1 MSLLEVKD
9 LCRTFRQG
17 DTDIHAVGHVSFSME
32 AGEMLAIVGQSGSG
46 KTTLLNLLGGI
57 DKPSAGQVLLDGRDI
72 HTLSDAEAAKLRRQ
86 KIGYIYQDFKL
97 LPILTAKENIMLPAI
112 LDGKKAP
119 ARVVSALADRLGIGN
134 RLNHLPSQMSGG
146 QRQRLTI
153 ARALVR
159 RPELLILDDSASALD
174 FATDAAL
181 RKALSKL
188 PWKPTVVLISQ
199 RVSSIR
205 HADKIVVLD
214 DGHMA
219 GLGTHTQLQQTC
231 PVYQEICRSQEK
243 GEASAS

>member
-146 QRQRLTI
+146 QRQRVAI
-153 ARALVR
+153 ARALINQ
-159 RPELLILDDSASALD
+159 PAIILADEPTGNLDKASAQEILELLLQLHREGNTILLVTHEES
-174 FATDAAL
+174 FADRCP
-181 RKALSKL
+181 RKITLSDGRI
-188 PWKPTVVLISQ
+188 ISD
-199 RVSSIR
+199 IR
-205 HADKIVVLD
+205 
-214 DGHMA
+214 
-219 GLGTHTQLQQTC
+219 
-231 PVYQEICRSQEK
+231 R
-243 GEASAS
+243 

>member
-17 DTDIHAVGHVSFSME
+17 DTDIHAVDHVSFSME

-46 KTTLLNLLGGI
+46 KTTMLNLLGAI
-57 DKPSAGQVLLDGRDI
+57 DKPSAGQVLLDGQDI

-97 LPILTAKENIMLPAI
+97 LPILTAKENILLPAI

-146 QRQRLTI
+146 QRQRVAI
-153 ARALVR
+153 ARALINHPFIILADEPTGNLDKESANEILEMLLALNHEGNTILLVTHEESFADLCPRKITLSDGRVVSDVR
-159 RPELLILDDSASALD
+159 R
-174 FATDAAL
+174 
-181 RKALSKL
+181 
-188 PWKPTVVLISQ
+188 
-199 RVSSIR
+199 
-205 HADKIVVLD
+205 
-214 DGHMA
+214 
-219 GLGTHTQLQQTC
+219 
-231 PVYQEICRSQEK
+231 
-243 GEASAS
+243 

>member
-1 MSLLEVKD
+1 MSLLEVKG

-146 QRQRLTI
+146 QRQRVAI
-153 ARALVR
+153 ARALINQ
-159 RPELLILDDSASALD
+159 PAIILADEPTGNLDKASAQEILELLLQLHREGNTILLVTHEES
-174 FATDAAL
+174 FADL
-181 RKALSKL
+181 CPRKITLSDGRI
-188 PWKPTVVLISQ
+188 ISD
-199 RVSSIR
+199 IR
-205 HADKIVVLD
+205 
-214 DGHMA
+214 
-219 GLGTHTQLQQTC
+219 
-231 PVYQEICRSQEK
+231 R
-243 GEASAS
+243 

>member
-17 DTDIHAVGHVSFSME
+17 DTDIHAVDHVSFSME

-57 DKPSAGQVLLDGRDI
+57 DKPSAGQVLLDGQDI

-119 ARVVSALADRLGIGN
+119 ARVVSALADLLGIGK

-146 QRQRLTI
+146 QRQRVAI
-153 ARALVR
+153 ARALINHPAIILADEPTGNLDKESANEILEMLLSLNHEGNTILLVTHEESFADLCPRKITLSDGRVVSDVR
-159 RPELLILDDSASALD
+159 R
-174 FATDAAL
+174 
-181 RKALSKL
+181 
-188 PWKPTVVLISQ
+188 
-199 RVSSIR
+199 
-205 HADKIVVLD
+205 
-214 DGHMA
+214 
-219 GLGTHTQLQQTC
+219 
-231 PVYQEICRSQEK
+231 
-243 GEASAS
+243 

>member
-86 KIGYIYQDFKL
+86 KIGYIYHDFKL

-146 QRQRLTI
+146 QRQRVAI
-153 ARALVR
+153 ARALINQ
-159 RPELLILDDSASALD
+159 PAIILADEPTGNLDKASAQEILELLLQLHREGNTILLVTHEES
-174 FATDAAL
+174 FADL
-181 RKALSKL
+181 CPRKITLSDGRI
-188 PWKPTVVLISQ
+188 ISD
-199 RVSSIR
+199 IR
-205 HADKIVVLD
+205 
-214 DGHMA
+214 
-219 GLGTHTQLQQTC
+219 
-231 PVYQEICRSQEK
+231 R
-243 GEASAS
+243 

>member
-17 DTDIHAVGHVSFSME
+17 DTDIHAVAHVSFSME

-146 QRQRLTI
+146 QRQRVAI
-153 ARALVR
+153 ARALINQ
-159 RPELLILDDSASALD
+159 PAIILADEPTGNLDKASAQEILELLLQLHREGNTILLVTHEES
-174 FATDAAL
+174 FADL
-181 RKALSKL
+181 CPRKITLSDGRI
-188 PWKPTVVLISQ
+188 ISD
-199 RVSSIR
+199 IR
-205 HADKIVVLD
+205 
-214 DGHMA
+214 
-219 GLGTHTQLQQTC
+219 
-231 PVYQEICRSQEK
+231 R
-243 GEASAS
+243 

>member
-1 MSLLEVKD
+1 MNLLEVKD

-17 DTDIHAVGHVSFSME
+17 DTDIHAVDHVSFSME

-57 DKPSAGQVLLDGRDI
+57 DKPTSGQVLLDGQDI

-97 LPILTAKENIMLPAI
+97 LPILTAKENILLPAI

-146 QRQRLTI
+146 QRQRVAI
-153 ARALVR
+153 ARALINHPSIILADEPTGNLDKESANEILEMLLKLNHEGNTILLVTHEESFADLCPRKITLSDGQIVSDVR
-159 RPELLILDDSASALD
+159 R
-174 FATDAAL
+174 
-181 RKALSKL
+181 
-188 PWKPTVVLISQ
+188 
-199 RVSSIR
+199 
-205 HADKIVVLD
+205 
-214 DGHMA
+214 
-219 GLGTHTQLQQTC
+219 
-231 PVYQEICRSQEK
+231 
-243 GEASAS
+243 

>member
-1 MSLLEVKD
+1 MNLLEVKD

-17 DTDIHAVGHVSFSME
+17 DTDIHAVDHVSFSME

-57 DKPSAGQVLLDGRDI
+57 DKPSAGQVLLDGQDI

-97 LPILTAKENIMLPAI
+97 LPILTAKENILLPAI

-146 QRQRLTI
+146 QRQRVAI
-153 ARALVR
+153 ARALINHPSIILADEPTGNLDKESANEILEMLLKLNHEGNTILLVTHEESFADLCPRKITLSDGQVVSDVR
-159 RPELLILDDSASALD
+159 R
-174 FATDAAL
+174 
-181 RKALSKL
+181 
-188 PWKPTVVLISQ
+188 
-199 RVSSIR
+199 
-205 HADKIVVLD
+205 
-214 DGHMA
+214 
-219 GLGTHTQLQQTC
+219 
-231 PVYQEICRSQEK
+231 
-243 GEASAS
+243 